1 MSNIASQYWL
11 PACFKFSNHTF
22 ACYKR
27 ASLTHFLLPSVC
39 YNSSYSTARAEPNC
53 ESRARGLAL
62 ASRGASPRQFTR
74 ASAHALVDS
83 HSHTASKTSRVKT
96 RVLALETSRTYP
108 YKGVGS
114 VWLYPAQLALLV
126 TPKTRA
132 TKLPCSPEGQVQCVT
147 NLGEKHCLWAWHN
160 YYASSVKNFYTCQF
174 FACCSSR

>member
-1 MSNIASQYWL
+1 MLVCCALTRN
-11 PACFKFSNHTF
+11 PT
-22 ACYKR
+22 
-27 ASLTHFLLPSVC
+27 ASLEREASHSRVEGRVLDSLL
-39 YNSSYSTARAEPNC
+39 
-53 ESRARGLAL
+53 
-62 ASRGASPRQFTR
+62 

-96 RVLALETSRTYP
+96 RALALETSCTYP

-126 TPKTRA
+126 TPKTSA

-160 YYASSVKNFYTCQF
+160 YYASSVKNFSCSAHTCQF